1 MFSPQ
6 TLLLARQDCWGVILI
21 RQSQLGV
28 SYCKG
33 EWFEKRLITS
43 FSNRNPCKHK
53 GGKHGF
59 SRGTIVLDLGRAC
72 KLLFLSRPR
81 YFLGEVDLDA
91 TLISSRPNF
100 LIINIRTC
108 PADFYCQKLLDT
120 VHKMHNVGNY
130 IVDLATV
137 ALTGI
142 ELVTKMID
150 QAKAFADV

>member
-1 MFSPQ
+1 M
-6 TLLLARQDCWGVILI
+6 
-21 RQSQLGV
+21 
-28 SYCKG
+28 
-33 EWFEKRLITS
+33 
-43 FSNRNPCKHK
+43 
-53 GGKHGF
+53 GGKDGF
-59 SRGTIVLDLGRAC
+59 SRGTISQAQEERVSY
-72 KLLFLSRPR
+72 FFQSRPR

-91 TLISSRPNF
+91 TLISSRPTF

-108 PADFYCQKLLDT
+108 PADFYCQKLLET

-150 QAKAFADV
+150 QAKAFAAV